1 MLRGFTAVERF
12 RKLRCSRNYTPNIMK
27 ISMES
32 TIKDQGVGS
41 KILMAAIIVLAAAG
55 GIALFLWWV
64 YSLR

>member
-1 MLRGFTAVERF
+1 
-12 RKLRCSRNYTPNIMK
+12 MK
-27 ISMES
+27 KSMES

-41 KILMAAIIVLAAAG
+41 KILIAAIIVLAAAG